1 MSRTVILPA
10 RMQEA
15 IWTHVLRELPNEGV
29 GVLAVH
35 QDAPDTLH
43 ACYPLSNVAAQ
54 PAQRYLADPLEL
66 LRALRAMRHSGLNL
80 GAIYHSHPRGRARP
94 SPTDLDLARY
104 PVPYLIA
111 DVQRHELRAYLLPEN
126 TEIEMLLL

>member
-1 MSRTVILPA
+1 
-10 RMQEA
+10 MQEA
-15 IWTHVLRELPNEGV
+15 IWTHVLREVPNEGV

-35 QDAPDTLH
+35 PYAPGTVL

-66 LRALRAMRHSGLNL
+66 LRALRAMRQGGLNL

-126 TEIEMLLL
+126 TEIEVRVL

>member
-1 MSRTVILPA
+1 MSRAVILPA

-15 IWTHVLRELPNEGV
+15 IWTHVLREVPNEGV

-35 QDAPDTLH
+35 PDAPDTLL

-54 PAQRYLADPLEL
+54 PERRYLADPLEL
-66 LRALRAMRHSGLNL
+66 LRALRAMRQGGLNL

-111 DVQRHELRAYLLPEN
+111 DVQRHELRAYLLPGN
-126 TEIEMLLL
+126 TEIEVRLL

>member
-1 MSRTVILPA
+1 
-10 RMQEA
+10 MQEA
-15 IWTHVLRELPNEGV
+15 IWAHVLRELPNEGV

-35 QDAPDTLH
+35 WGDPDTLL

-54 PAQRYLADPLEL
+54 PVSRYLADPLEL
-66 LRALRAMRHSGLNL
+66 LRALRAMQRSGLNL

-111 DVQRHELRAYLLPEN
+111 DVQRRELRAYLLPEN
-126 TEIEMLLL
+126 TEIEVRLL

>member
-1 MSRTVILPA
+1 
-10 RMQEA
+10 MQEA
-15 IWTHVLRELPNEGV
+15 IWTHVLREVPNEGV

-35 QDAPDTLH
+35 KGAPGTVL

-54 PAQRYLADPLEL
+54 PERRYLADPLEL
-66 LRALRAMRHSGLNL
+66 LRALRAMQRSGLNL
-80 GAIYHSHPRGRARP
+80 GAIYHSHPRGWARP

-126 TEIEMLLL
+126 TEIEVRLL

>member
-1 MSRTVILPA
+1 MSRTVILPQS
-10 RMQEA
+10 MQEA
-15 IWTHVLRELPNEGV
+15 IWTHVLREVPNEGV

-35 QDAPDTLH
+35 KGAPGTVL

-54 PAQRYLADPLEL
+54 PASRYLADPLEL
-66 LRALRAMRHSGLNL
+66 LRALRAMQRSGLNL

-111 DVQRHELRAYLLPEN
+111 DVQRRELRAYLLPEN
-126 TEIEMLLL
+126 TEIEVRLL